1 MKNTNYILAIFDTK
15 LDCYN
20 VDEVFIQAI
29 IELLRTETFRNK
41 SIQISKN
48 TLLIRVFDVD
58 FNSYPYPKN
67 QIDDSI
73 SELIQKEIFSYDDV
87 KNLNIYCLPVN
98 LKDIDSEVLN
108 FEREI
113 DYLNELVVKSI

>member
-1 MKNTNYILAIFDTK
+1 MKNTNYTLAFFDNK
-15 LDCYN
+15 LDCN
-20 VDEVFIQAI
+20 DVDEDFIQAI

-58 FNSYPYPKN
+58 FNSYPYPN
-67 QIDDSI
+67 DQIDDAI
-73 SELIQKEIFSYDDV
+73 SELIHKKIFSYDDV

-98 LKDIDSEVLN
+98 LKDIDSALLN

-113 DYLNELVVKSI
+113 DYLNGLID